1 MNDSQLT
8 YLSVLTSLNKMM
20 ADNHFSICAID
31 DAMKALGC
39 VGDGAAYKILRPLH
53 CVKWMDM
60 PTELRGA
67 VPKLIERC
75 LAVPAHHFQLTPPEA
90 LSPEGLGRV
99 QAGTLRLLT
108 RGGTN

>member
-20 ADNHFSICAID
+20 ADNHFSICTID

-39 VGDGAAYKILRPLH
+39 IGDGAAYKILRPLH

-60 PTELRGA
+60 PTELRAA

-75 LAVPAHHFQLTPPEA
+75 LAVPAYQFQLTQAEN
-90 LSPEGLGRV
+90 LSAEWIGRV

-108 RGGTN
+108 RGAA